1 MPVPPEPVVFN
12 KWTSALCGPDD
23 VVQIPRGSLK
33 TDWEVELA
41 VVIGQGGR
49 YISENEAMNHVAGYC
64 VMNDVSERDFQL
76 NRSGTWDK
84 GKGCDT
90 FGPLGPWLVT
100 ADEVP
105 DPHNLSLWLE
115 VDGQRMQDG
124 NTATMVYKVPFLISY
139 LSQFMS
145 LQPGDVI
152 STGTPPGVGM
162 GHKPPGVFARRANHA
177 VERSRAGSTIAKGAS
192 GMTLKICV
200 AQLNLV
206 VGDMAGNARKIIK
219 SAQAAYKDGARLVLT
234 PELSICGYAAEDLFL
249 RSAFISAC
257 DEAVVSVAE
266 ALADLKDLCVV
277 VGHPT
282 GGDQRTRSVAV
293 QTRLNAAS
301 VLCEGHVVA
310 TYAKRELPNYQVFDE
325 RRYFTPGQEVCVFE
339 VGEPG
344 NRLKVGLLIC
354 EDAWFDAPARETA
367 QAGAELLVVINASPF
382 HVGKGHEREQMMR
395 QRVLACGLPL
405 VYAHLVGGQDEVVF
419 EGHSFALNANG
430 GLAGRAPSFIE
441 NNLLVQVDKAH
452 AAIHLEAKI
461 EPDRSSDADLWDALV
476 LGVRDYINK
485 NGFPGVLLGLSGGSI
500 LRWYW
505 RLRGCFGERA
515 GACGDDAI
523 ALYR

>member
-1 MPVPPEPVVFN
+1 MKLLRFGPAGQEKPGVLDTQGRVRDLSAVVSDIAGSVLLPEGLARLRGLELDDLPLVEGVPQQDLRLGPCVGQVGKCICIGLNYADHAAESGMPVPPEPVVFN

-162 GHKPPGVFARRANHA
+162 GHKPPV
-177 VERSRAGSTIAKGAS
+177 
-192 GMTLKICV
+192 
-200 AQLNLV
+200 
-206 VGDMAGNARKIIK
+206 
-219 SAQAAYKDGARLVLT
+219 
-234 PELSICGYAAEDLFL
+234 FL
-249 RSAFISAC
+249 R
-257 DEAVVSVAE
+257 VGQTMRLSVQG
-266 ALADLKDLCVV
+266 LGQQLQK
-277 VGHPT
+277 
-282 GGDQRTRSVAV
+282 
-293 QTRLNAAS
+293 
-301 VLCEGHVVA
+301 VL
-310 TYAKRELPNYQVFDE
+310 
-325 RRYFTPGQEVCVFE
+325 
-339 VGEPG
+339 
-344 NRLKVGLLIC
+344 
-354 EDAWFDAPARETA
+354 
-367 QAGAELLVVINASPF
+367 QA
-382 HVGKGHEREQMMR
+382 
-395 QRVLACGLPL
+395 
-405 VYAHLVGGQDEVVF
+405 
-419 EGHSFALNANG
+419 
-430 GLAGRAPSFIE
+430 
-441 NNLLVQVDKAH
+441 
-452 AAIHLEAKI
+452 
-461 EPDRSSDADLWDALV
+461 
-476 LGVRDYINK
+476 
-485 NGFPGVLLGLSGGSI
+485 
-500 LRWYW
+500 
-505 RLRGCFGERA
+505 
-515 GACGDDAI
+515 
-523 ALYR
+523 